1 MANLKMVSPWI
12 DFYHKTQAMF
22 KQDKTVT
29 VMFDED
35 EMTLKLY
42 VKHQEKAEAISK
54 LLPNE
59 KVFGNVTLKIE
70 VIPGNRKLT
79 SYRDGF
85 IATVDQADDAYISK
99 LFELAFNGNSALQY
113 THVVDGFEGFHATY
127 IVFNRTVVQYYND
140 SLADIDGK
148 RSTLFETIAGEIFNE
163 FPGVYFCTSSVAES
177 CMPF

>member
-22 KQDKTVT
+22 EQDKTVT

-70 VIPGNRKLT
+70 
-79 SYRDGF
+79 
-85 IATVDQADDAYISK
+85 ATACS
-99 LFELAFNGNSALQY
+99 
-113 THVVDGFEGFHATY
+113 
-127 IVFNRTVVQYYND
+127 
-140 SLADIDGK
+140 
-148 RSTLFETIAGEIFNE
+148 STRM
-163 FPGVYFCTSSVAES
+163 S
-177 CMPF
+177 